1 MNKQVDKFLR
11 EQLETTG
18 AQLVECTK
26 QDNFNLMDNHYLAA
40 KMMVIN
46 VLIQENNGKT
56 KK

>member
-11 EQLETTG
+11 EQLETTA
-18 AQLVECTK
+18 AQLAECAK

-40 KMMVIN
+40 KLMTIN
-46 VLIQENNGKT
+46 VLINENGKT

>member
-18 AQLVECTK
+18 MQMVEATK

-40 KMMVIN
+40 KMMVLNILIN
-46 VLIQENNGKT
+46 ENGKT

>member
-18 AQLVECTK
+18 AQLVDCTK

>member
-18 AQLVECTK
+18 MQMVEATK

>member
-18 AQLVECTK
+18 MQMVEATK
-26 QDNFNLMDNHYLAA
+26 QDIFNLMDNHYLAA

-46 VLIQENNGKT
+46 VLINENNGKT

>member
-18 AQLVECTK
+18 AQLVDATK

-46 VLIQENNGKT
+46 VLIQENGKT